1 MGAKTIHIENLGPV
15 LLEKS
20 SRAKHINISIKPPA
34 KIRVAV
40 PRGVSYEKAESVA
53 RSKTNWIKKHL
64 NRISK
69 IIEQNNHLEPIDK
82 EYARSYLINRIE
94 ELASQHGLKYNKV
107 YIKNQKTRWGSCS
120 KKNNINLNMKLLSL
134 PKELSDYVILHEL
147 VHTKV
152 KSHAPEFWMML
163 DKHTGDAKGFH
174 KKLKKYGL
182 SYD

>member
-1 MGAKTIHIENLGPV
+1 MGAKTINIDNLGPV

-64 NRISK
+64 NRITK
-69 IIEQNNHLEPIDK
+69 IIEQNSHLAPIDK
-82 EYARSYLINRIE
+82 EYARQYLTKRIE
-94 ELASQHGLKYNKV
+94 QLAKEHGFTYNKL

-120 KKNNINLNMKLLSL
+120 TKNNINLNMKLLSL

-163 DKHTGDAKGFH
+163 DKHTGDAKGYH